1 MKVLLDMNI
10 SPLWVEFFAQHG
22 ITAIHWSMIG
32 DPRATDQTILEWART
47 NDYIIFTHDLD
58 FGTILA
64 VTQVDSP
71 SVFQV
76 RTQNILPEILGTTVL
91 AALQQF
97 RQLLEEG
104 ALITVDEGTA
114 RARILPLRR

>member
-47 NDYIIFTHDLD
+47 NNYIIFTHDLD

-64 VTQVDSP
+64 VTQVASP